1 MDPQVAWEELCDAYA
16 VRDFETAKECASS
29 LLKWLRREGFPPQ
42 TMPGRKFDAR
52 WNRTVAQAVCE
63 MVSGLPNLTLSCDC
77 MTGNV
82 FFLAS
87 EGARK
92 R

>member
-16 VRDFETAKECASS
+16 ARDFESARELASS

-42 TMPGRKFDAR
+42 TMAGRKFDVR
-52 WNRTVAQAVCE
+52 WNRTVAKAECE
-63 MVSGLPNLTLSCDC
+63 MVLALPELSLSCEC
-77 MTGNV
+77 MTGNL
-82 FFLAS
+82 FFHAS
-87 EGARK
+87 DGARK